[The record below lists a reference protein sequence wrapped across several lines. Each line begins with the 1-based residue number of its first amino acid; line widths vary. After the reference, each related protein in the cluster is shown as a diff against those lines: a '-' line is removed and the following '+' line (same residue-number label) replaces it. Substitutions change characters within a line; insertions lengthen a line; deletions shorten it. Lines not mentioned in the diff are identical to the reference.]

1 MRYRVILLL
10 AVAFTAFSS
19 AMKELNQI
27 HQFALDTSRLIA
39 HLSDTV
45 IPNPVPPVPAT
56 LPATIKVETC
66 DIKQSLPVVELPW
79 LENEKKPSA
88 VVPRPSQLIEV
99 TSSERRP
106 INRTKPGDIQIA
118 KLKKFQKF
126 EMKQLPQ
133 IDVDPV
139 AFEFRI
145 PSDHD
150 SDADVQITSEFPQF
164 TFKTKNR
171 RHNPIRINPR
181 DREMLLKTL
190 NRSINL
196 RIAS

>member
-1 MRYRVILLL
+1 MRYRVILIL
-10 AVAFTAFSS
+10 AVAFAAFSS

-39 HLSDTV
+39 QLSDKV
-45 IPNPVPPVPAT
+45 IPNPVPPAPEIQHD
-56 LPATIKVETC
+56 TIKIETC
-66 DIKQSLPVVELPW
+66 DIKQSLPVVELSW
-79 LENEKKPSA
+79 LENEKRPSA

-99 TSSERRP
+99 TKSEKRP
-106 INRTKPGDIQIA
+106 ANRTKPIDVQIA
-118 KLKKFQKF
+118 RLKKLQQF
-126 EMKQLPQ
+126 EMKQFPQ

-150 SDADVQITSEFPQF
+150 SDADSVVPQF
-164 TFKTKNR
+164 TFKAKNR
-171 RHNPIRINPR
+171 RHNTLRITPR
-181 DREMLLKTL
+181 DREILLKSL